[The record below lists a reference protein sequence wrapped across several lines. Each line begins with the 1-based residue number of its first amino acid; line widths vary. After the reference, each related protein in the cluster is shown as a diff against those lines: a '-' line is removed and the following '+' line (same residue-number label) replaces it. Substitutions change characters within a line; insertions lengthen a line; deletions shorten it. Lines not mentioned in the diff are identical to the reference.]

1 MDEYAIRRYV
11 ATSQQANHDSPEN
24 VENLQRKSHH
34 KMTGHTTVYNL
45 QCAPVFHIMQAY
57 SYDIQQPAITTMT
70 VRLAFVNG
78 KDMWHRS
85 SVGFTFVFSPWQSF
99 QASLSSAHLA

>member
-34 KMTGHTTVYNL
+34 KMTGAH
-45 QCAPVFHIMQAY
+45 H
-57 SYDIQQPAITTMT
+57 SIQSAVCPRFLHYAGIVLRYTATCYHHNDCPT
-70 VRLAFVNG
+70 CFVNG
-78 KDMWHRS
+78 NGVWHRS